1 MVVVRKFVLLM
12 GCYKILQKMGPEGAW
27 TLISRPLK
35 QTQQKARRGE
45 HPWITVNASKP
56 PSRGKKANNSLASSL
71 KSLAGGKTLEL
82 QPLHNQ
88 VRRVY

>member
-12 GCYKILQKMGPEGAW
+12 GCYKILQKMGPERAW
-27 TLISRPLK
+27 NLISRLLK

-56 PSRGKKANNSLASSL
+56 SREKKANNSLASSL